1 MIRIVTDISLIIV
14 GISFLVNLY
23 RVFRGPSAMDRT
35 LALDNI
41 STNVVAFLIIFA
53 IRYQTRNFIDAMMVI
68 AILSFVGT
76 IAISKFLATGKII
89 EKTSENSHDH

>member
-1 MIRIVTDISLIIV
+1 MIGNVADIVLVLI

-23 RVFRGPSAMDRT
+23 RVFKGPSAIDRT

-53 IRYQTRNFIDAMMVI
+53 IRYNTRNFIDAMMVI

-76 IAISKFLATGKII
+76 VAVAKYLAYGKII
-89 EKTSENSHDH
+89 EKTSESSNDH